1 MPSFGLQDLNSSLNK
16 VRLNVLN
23 DFKLEL
29 MWWPTVIAKLKQ
41 LIKPSMTP
49 HLANPCSVTL
59 RD

>member
-29 MWWPTVIAKLKQ
+29 MWWPTKLKQ